1 MKMFSHALQ
10 TKSKLSSSW
19 TPSMSKNAKIS
30 KGKLSKGKDKVAEM
44 KKKLKKLKSQKFVI
58 DTNKEEE
65 DDQQEGHEESEAEMS
80 N

>member
-1 MKMFSHALQ
+1 
-10 TKSKLSSSW
+10 
-19 TPSMSKNAKIS
+19 
-30 KGKLSKGKDKVAEM
+30 M

-65 DDQQEGHEESEAEMS
+65 DDQQEGHEESEAKMS